1 MKRTIFQTVFR
12 AALVLLF
19 GAALFPAEP
28 LAAFTPLTDSDA
40 ETAFARL
47 HAAPR
52 LLMTDEIIGEVHRT
66 IEADPVLA
74 AYYEALLR
82 KGEKLRGE
90 EPVRR
95 VLTGIRLL
103 GVSREALNRI
113 LTWSFLYRMTGDSG
127 WAGRVET
134 EACAIA
140 AFEDWHPEH
149 FLDVAEM
156 TLAMAIGY
164 DSCKETFAP
173 ESRRVVFEAIRDKG
187 VRTAIEKEYWWQN
200 NDANWNQVCW
210 CGALCGA
217 LAIADEEPEL
227 AEKAFLLAVNG
238 ISPSMAAYR
247 PDGTYTEGA
256 SYWGYGTG
264 FNCILLAALES
275 AFGTDFGRADSPGFR
290 STILYYENVFGTTGN
305 AFNYSDCGGGFIF
318 EPAAFWFDHLWNNP
332 EMTRN
337 ENRVLHEAYEAAT
350 APEPDLKPMDGAVSS
365 RLAACLLLW
374 VPARSEDTAVAELP
388 NGFVGIG
395 NGRAPVALF
404 RTGWEKTDAFLGIK
418 GGTGRAPH
426 GHMDIG
432 GFVYDDLGIRWF
444 ADLGPESYHKIEQLG
459 MNLWDFGQQSDR
471 WKIFRYNNFG
481 HSVPNIN
488 GQLQLVDGLCP
499 LTESRIGAPGE
510 SSFAEIDLT
519 PAYRGEASSFVRRAV
534 LLPDGSLEITDT
546 LTAFPEKAASVERR
560 FVTPADVTL
569 DEDGNPVLTISGRKK
584 VLLVSG
590 DLPTEIEMIPAGTDR
605 EYDAKNDGMT
615 VMCLRTVV
623 DPGKSARMSVKF
635 RNLDDGD
642 DGR

>member
-200 NDANWNQVCW
+200 NDANWNQGTRFA
-210 CGALCGA
+210 GAARFAGRSR
-217 LAIADEEPEL
+217 
-227 AEKAFLLAVNG
+227 
-238 ISPSMAAYR
+238 SPMK
-247 PDGTYTEGA
+247 
-256 SYWGYGTG
+256 
-264 FNCILLAALES
+264 N
-275 AFGTDFGRADSPGFR
+275 
-290 STILYYENVFGTTGN
+290 
-305 AFNYSDCGGGFIF
+305 
-318 EPAAFWFDHLWNNP
+318 
-332 EMTRN
+332 RN
-337 ENRVLHEAYEAAT
+337 WPKRRF
-350 APEPDLKPMDGAVSS
+350 SS
-365 RLAACLLLW
+365 R
-374 VPARSEDTAVAELP
+374 
-388 NGFVGIG
+388 
-395 NGRAPVALF
+395 
-404 RTGWEKTDAFLGIK
+404 
-418 GGTGRAPH
+418 
-426 GHMDIG
+426 
-432 GFVYDDLGIRWF
+432 
-444 ADLGPESYHKIEQLG
+444 
-459 MNLWDFGQQSDR
+459 
-471 WKIFRYNNFG
+471 
-481 HSVPNIN
+481 
-488 GQLQLVDGLCP
+488 
-499 LTESRIGAPGE
+499 
-510 SSFAEIDLT
+510 
-519 PAYRGEASSFVRRAV
+519 
-534 LLPDGSLEITDT
+534 
-546 LTAFPEKAASVERR
+546 
-560 FVTPADVTL
+560 
-569 DEDGNPVLTISGRKK
+569 
-584 VLLVSG
+584 
-590 DLPTEIEMIPAGTDR
+590 
-605 EYDAKNDGMT
+605 
-615 VMCLRTVV
+615 
-623 DPGKSARMSVKF
+623 
-635 RNLDDGD
+635 
-642 DGR
+642 